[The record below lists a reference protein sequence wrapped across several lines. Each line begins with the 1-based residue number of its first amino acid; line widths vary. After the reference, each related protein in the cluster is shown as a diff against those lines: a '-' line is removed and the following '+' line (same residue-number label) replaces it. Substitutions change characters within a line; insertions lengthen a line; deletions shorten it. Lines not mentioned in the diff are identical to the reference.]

1 MSDFYAESRAILE
14 SRANTLSRYTYETY
28 LSHLHKL
35 QLYRPAVECSDVTEA
50 FVIGYIDF
58 MHSRKNSAG
67 CIYRSLSILRMFVK
81 ELLRRRKIRRN
92 PMQNITLKKVR
103 NRREFL
109 EVDELE
115 KLYSGFMEHSDRLNF
130 SEREALRAFLF
141 SCFTGLRFSD
151 LKALTPHDI
160 HNGKIRIFTQKTGAQ
175 VYIPIP
181 AQAVAL
187 LQGAGETAL
196 HVVDN
201 STFNRN
207 LRAAAKKLDFHSRL
221 HAHIARHTF
230 ATSCVSFGVPIE
242 VISKVLGHAN
252 IETTLIYANYSNR
265 VIDREMEKFKINVPT
280 G

>member
-1 MSDFYAESRAILE
+1 
-14 SRANTLSRYTYETY
+14 
-28 LSHLHKL
+28 
-35 QLYRPAVECSDVTEA
+35 
-50 FVIGYIDF
+50 
-58 MHSRKNSAG
+58 
-67 CIYRSLSILRMFVK
+67 MFVK

-115 KLYSGFMEHSDRLNF
+115 KLYSGFMEHSNRLNF

-181 AQAVAL
+181 AQALAL

-196 HVVDN
+196 HVVE
-201 STFNRN
+201 TGCP
-207 LRAAAKKLDFHSRL
+207 SR
-221 HAHIARHTF
+221 
-230 ATSCVSFGVPIE
+230 
-242 VISKVLGHAN
+242 
-252 IETTLIYANYSNR
+252 
-265 VIDREMEKFKINVPT
+265 
-280 G
+280 

>member
-1 MSDFYAESRAILE
+1 
-14 SRANTLSRYTYETY
+14 
-28 LSHLHKL
+28 
-35 QLYRPAVECSDVTEA
+35 
-50 FVIGYIDF
+50 
-58 MHSRKNSAG
+58 
-67 CIYRSLSILRMFVK
+67 MFIK

-181 AQAVAL
+181 AQALAL

-196 HVVDN
+196 HVVE
-201 STFNRN
+201 TG
-207 LRAAAKKLDFHSRL
+207 L
-221 HAHIARHTF
+221 
-230 ATSCVSFGVPIE
+230 PIE

-265 VIDREMEKFKINVPT
+265 VIDREMEKFKINVPA